1 MKEKDRNKLVVTRHR
16 MVVTRHT
23 TLERFSHY
31 ANIFSLAGLIA
42 SGFFVYLGLP
52 YLQYSDAY
60 AIHILCA
67 AVFLAIN
74 WIVIP
79 YSAIADGRMFE
90 FWFTPSDL
98 RRLWASPDN
107 FFTGSEYPRYTIY
120 DERKRKFKNRLHPL
134 TKLLLYSHYVAL
146 LVVTIT
152 GIAIYSRSITP
163 LGVNISGIIMTVLDF
178 VSPLLMLSGV
188 ELARILHLAAA
199 YWFIIEVVLHA
210 GLVQLDP
217 RKIPAHEV
225 HFYRRPGRPDDR
237 PDGRDT
243 EHAGR

>member
-1 MKEKDRNKLVVTRHR
+1 MKEKDQNK

-23 TLERFSHY
+23 TLERLSHY

-42 SGFFVYLGLP
+42 SGFIVYLGLP

-79 YSAIADGRMFE
+79 YSAIADGRLLE
-90 FWFTPSDL
+90 YWFTPSDF
-98 RRLWASPDN
+98 RRLWAAINN

-120 DERKRKFKNRLHPL
+120 DERKRKFRNRLHPL
-134 TKLLLYSHYVAL
+134 TKLLLMSHYAAL
-146 LVVTIT
+146 LVATVTGVVLYST
-152 GIAIYSRSITP
+152 AIAP
-163 LGVNISGIIMTVLDF
+163 LGVNISGIILTVLDF
-178 VSPLLMLSGV
+178 VSPLLTLSGM

-210 GLVQLDP
+210 GLIQLDP
-217 RKIPAHEV
+217 RKFQHMKSI
-225 HFYRRPGRPDDR
+225 FI
-237 PDGRDT
+237 DGREDLMT
-243 EHAGR
+243 DQTAEIQNMLEDDE